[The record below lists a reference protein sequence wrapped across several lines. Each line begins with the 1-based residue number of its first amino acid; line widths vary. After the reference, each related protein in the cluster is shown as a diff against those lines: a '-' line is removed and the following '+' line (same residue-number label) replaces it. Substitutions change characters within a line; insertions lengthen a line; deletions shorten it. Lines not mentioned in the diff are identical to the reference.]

1 MNDRINN
8 ENISSR
14 GYFLHTVN
22 VKKIKTWGL
31 IMKIKSLSYIVID
44 STDISLWETYAR
56 DVVGLMKN
64 EEKSDEKNLFLRMD
78 ESPFRFHVQKS
89 DVDRYNLGGFE
100 LSSKED
106 FDGAKKELTDLG
118 IDFTIEN
125 DELAKLRCVEELSRF
140 NDLAVNSLEL
150 FHGRSVDQGE
160 FKSSQEIS
168 AFVTHGLG
176 LGHIVFGTL
185 EVEAE
190 HTFYKDVLGFGDSDI
205 MRMRFSPDPNDP
217 ESVLYFMHCDNP
229 RHHTVAMMQAP
240 TPPSGLVHAM
250 VEVET
255 AQQVIDALDRAV
267 ANNVHISSTLG
278 KHMNDKMVSF
288 YMQTPAGFMLEFGYD
303 GIQPDWD
310 TFETTNCEAPSY
322 WGHEFNIPEA

>member
-1 MNDRINN
+1 MNDRIIN
-8 ENISSR
+8 ENISIS

-22 VKKIKTWGL
+22 DKNRGL

-64 EEKSDEKNLFLRMD
+64 EEKSDENNLFLRMD
-78 ESPFRFHVQKS
+78 ESPFRFHVQKGN
-89 DVDRYNLGGFE
+89 VDRYNLGGFE

-106 FDGAKKELTDLG
+106 FDCAQKELAEAG
-118 IDFTIEN
+118 IEFNSEN
-125 DELAKLRCVEELSRF
+125 DELAKQRCVEELISLTDPAGNR
-140 NDLAVNSLEL
+140 LEL
-150 FHGRSVDQGE
+150 FYGRSVDQHA
-160 FKSSQEIS
+160 FQSSQDIS

-176 LGHIVFGTL
+176 LGHVVFGTL
-185 EVEAE
+185 EVEAA
-190 HTFYKDVLGFGDSDI
+190 HTFYTDVLGFGDSDI
-205 MRMRFSPDPNDP
+205 MRMKFSPDPNDP

-255 AQQVIDALDRAV
+255 AEQVVDALDRAV

-278 KHMNDKMVSF
+278 RHMNDKMFSF

-310 TFETTNCEAPSY
+310 TFETTNSPAPSY
-322 WGHEFNIPEA
+322 WGHEFNMPEA

>member
-1 MNDRINN
+1 
-8 ENISSR
+8 
-14 GYFLHTVN
+14 
-22 VKKIKTWGL
+22 
-31 IMKIKSLSYIVID
+31 MKIKSLSYIVID
-44 STDISLWETYAR
+44 STDISLWEAYAR

-64 EEKSDEKNLFLRMD
+64 EEKSDDNNLFLRMD
-78 ESPFRFHVQKS
+78 ESPYRFHVQKS
-89 DVDRYNLGGFE
+89 DVDKYHLGGFE

-106 FDGAKKELTDLG
+106 FEGAKKELSEAG
-118 IDFTIEN
+118 IEFKLEN
-125 DELAKLRCVEELSRF
+125 DEVAKLRCVEELMSLTDPAG
-140 NDLAVNSLEL
+140 NILEL
-150 FHGRSVDQGE
+150 FYGRSEDQSE

-168 AFVTHGLG
+168 TFITHGLG

-185 EVEAE
+185 EVEAA
-190 HTFYKDVLGFGDSDI
+190 HTFYTDVLGFGDSDI

-255 AQQVIDALDRAV
+255 AEQVVDALDRAV
-267 ANNVHISSTLG
+267 ANNIHISSTLG
-278 KHMNDKMVSF
+278 RHMNDKMFSF

-303 GIQPDWD
+303 GIQPDWN
-310 TFETTNCEAPSY
+310 TFETTNSAAPSY
-322 WGHEFNIPEA
+322 WGHEFNMPEA

>member
-1 MNDRINN
+1 
-8 ENISSR
+8 
-14 GYFLHTVN
+14 
-22 VKKIKTWGL
+22 
-31 IMKIKSLSYIVID
+31 MKIKSLSYILIE
-44 STDISLWETYAR
+44 STDISQWEAYAK

-64 EEKSDEKNLFLRMD
+64 EDKSDENNLFLRMD

-89 DVDRYNLGGFE
+89 DVDRYARGGFE
-100 LSSKED
+100 LSNKQDFEDAKEQ
-106 FDGAKKELTDLG
+106 LTDAG
-118 IDFTIEN
+118 IEFKTEDDQLEKI
-125 DELAKLRCVEELSRF
+125 RCVEEIISL
-140 NDLAVNSLEL
+140 NDPAGNSLEL
-150 FHGRSVDQGE
+150 FYGRSVDQNK
-160 FKSSQEIS
+160 FKSSQDIS

-176 LGHIVFGTL
+176 LGHVVFGTL
-185 EVEAE
+185 EIEAT
-190 HTFYKDVLGFGDSDI
+190 HTFYTEVLGFGDSDI
-205 MRMRFSPDPNDP
+205 MHMRFSPDPNDP

-255 AQQVIDALDRAV
+255 AEQVIDALDRAV

-278 KHMNDKMVSF
+278 RHMNDKMFSF

>member
-1 MNDRINN
+1 
-8 ENISSR
+8 
-14 GYFLHTVN
+14 
-22 VKKIKTWGL
+22 
-31 IMKIKSLSYIVID
+31 MKIKSLSYILIE
-44 STDISLWETYAR
+44 STDISQWEEYAK

-64 EEKSDEKNLFLRMD
+64 EDKSDENNLFLRMD

-89 DVDRYNLGGFE
+89 DVDRYARGGFE
-100 LSSKED
+100 LSNKQDFEDAKEQ
-106 FDGAKKELTDLG
+106 LTDAG
-118 IDFTIEN
+118 IEFKTEDDQLEKI
-125 DELAKLRCVEELSRF
+125 RCVEEIISL
-140 NDLAVNSLEL
+140 NDPAGNSLEL
-150 FHGRSVDQGE
+150 FYGRSVDQNK
-160 FKSSQEIS
+160 FKSSQDIS

-176 LGHIVFGTL
+176 LGHVVFGTL
-185 EVEAE
+185 EIEAT
-190 HTFYKDVLGFGDSDI
+190 HTFYTEVLGFGDSDI
-205 MRMRFSPDPNDP
+205 MHMRFSPDPNDP

-255 AQQVIDALDRAV
+255 AEQVIDALDRAV

-278 KHMNDKMVSF
+278 RHMNDKMFSF

-322 WGHEFNIPEA
+322 WGHEFNIPEV

>member
-1 MNDRINN
+1 
-8 ENISSR
+8 
-14 GYFLHTVN
+14 
-22 VKKIKTWGL
+22 
-31 IMKIKSLSYIVID
+31 MKIKSLSYILIE
-44 STDISLWETYAR
+44 STDISQWEEYAK

-64 EEKSDEKNLFLRMD
+64 EDKSDENNLFLRMD

-89 DVDRYNLGGFE
+89 DVDRYARGGFE
-100 LSSKED
+100 LSNKQDFEDAKEQ
-106 FDGAKKELTDLG
+106 LTDAG
-118 IDFTIEN
+118 IEFKTEDDQLEKI
-125 DELAKLRCVEELSRF
+125 RCVEEIISL
-140 NDLAVNSLEL
+140 NDPAGNSLEL
-150 FHGRSVDQGE
+150 FYGRSVDQNK
-160 FKSSQEIS
+160 FKSSQDIS

-176 LGHIVFGTL
+176 LGHVVFGTL
-185 EVEAE
+185 EIEAT
-190 HTFYKDVLGFGDSDI
+190 HTFYTEVLGFGDSDI
-205 MRMRFSPDPNDP
+205 MHMRFSPDPNDP

-255 AQQVIDALDRAV
+255 AEQVIDALDRAV

-278 KHMNDKMVSF
+278 RHMNDKMFSF